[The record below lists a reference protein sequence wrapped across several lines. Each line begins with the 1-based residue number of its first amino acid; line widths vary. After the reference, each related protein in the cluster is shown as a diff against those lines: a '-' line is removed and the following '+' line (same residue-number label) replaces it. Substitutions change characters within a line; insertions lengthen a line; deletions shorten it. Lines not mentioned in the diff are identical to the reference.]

1 MFKQKEFYR
10 SLDALLGAI
19 EDEKHPHRALARMVD
34 RIVEAFQESIGIT
47 SGRLYLREGAEYVC
61 VHATGQAGRN
71 LRGIRIPA
79 SYPPLEAILRDRL
92 VTIHED
98 FPGYDSELEE
108 RFQVRNYAAMA
119 LDDGRYLV
127 SCGIRADVDE
137 ATLQFALSTI
147 QHSLSLKLRQSAM
160 EAVLG
165 EAQAIQLSLLP
176 RYPPRFEGFDIAA
189 RTAFAEAAEVGG
201 DIHDFIDLGAESLG
215 IAIGDA
221 SGHGLPAAL
230 QARDVV
236 TGLRMG
242 VEKEMKITAVM
253 ARLNK
258 VIHASRLATRF
269 VSLFYAELERNGNLI
284 YVNAGHCEPV
294 LVREGGR
301 EVERLGTGGVIL
313 GPTAAATYQRG
324 FTRVGPGSQL
334 LLYTDGVVERSAD
347 GLEFGEARLIQLF
360 RDCYRRS
367 AEETAV
373 RILDEAN
380 RFAAGA
386 PWQDD
391 VTVVVVKPV

>member
-1 MFKQKEFYR
+1 MFKEKEFYR
-10 SLDALLGAI
+10 SLDTLLGAI
-19 EDEKHPHRALARMVD
+19 EDEKHPHRTLVRMVD
-34 RIVEAFQESIGIT
+34 SIVAAFQESLGIT

-61 VHATGQAGRN
+61 VHATGPTGRD
-71 LRGIRIPA
+71 LQGIRIPA

-98 FPGYDSELEE
+98 FPGYDRELES
-108 RFQVRNYAAMA
+108 RLQVSSYAAMA

-127 SCGIRADVDE
+127 SCGIRNDVDE
-137 ATLQFALSTI
+137 ETLLFALSTI
-147 QHSLSLKLRQSAM
+147 QHNLSLKLRTSTM
-160 EAVLG
+160 EAELG
-165 EAQAIQLSLLP
+165 EAEAIQLSLLP

-189 RTAFAEAAEVGG
+189 RTAFAEAADVGG
-201 DIHDFIDLGAESLG
+201 DIHDFIELGGDSLG

-294 LVREGGR
+294 LVHEAAS
-301 EVERLGTGGVIL
+301 EVERLGAGGVIL
-313 GPTAAATYQRG
+313 GPTAGAAYQRG
-324 FTRVGPGSQL
+324 FARVGPGSQL
-334 LLYTDGVVERSAD
+334 LLFTDGVVERSVD
-347 GLEFGEARLIQLF
+347 GLEFGEARLIQTF

-373 RILDEAN
+373 RILDEAS

-386 PWQDD
+386 PWEDD